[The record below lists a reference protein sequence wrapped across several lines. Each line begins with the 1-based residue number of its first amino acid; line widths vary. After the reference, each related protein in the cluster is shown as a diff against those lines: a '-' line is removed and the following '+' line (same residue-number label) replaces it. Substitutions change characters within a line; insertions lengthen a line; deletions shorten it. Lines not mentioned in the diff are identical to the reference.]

1 MTRYWIFNVDSCEF
15 ETCNRQAAFSADA
28 ALPVIISS
36 GDEVNILHEG
46 ETKPWS
52 EGDRYRVAGIEFDRE
67 EFEESLAWH
76 VDGL

>member
-1 MTRYWIFNVDSCEF
+1 MTRYWIFNV
-15 ETCNRQAAFSADA
+15 
-28 ALPVIISS
+28 VIISS